1 MAGGTS
7 GVSPLK
13 PLPSLGALG
22 GSGLQSTSASE
33 HIPSRYLCELSGEV
47 MTQPV
52 KATCDGRVY
61 DRTTIESFRASS
73 GKLCPSPPGGT
84 NYLDDPELV
93 AQPEL
98 EGGAADVGLQEAPDG
113 KGAADVVCVLR

>member
-1 MAGGTS
+1 
-7 GVSPLK
+7 
-13 PLPSLGALG
+13 
-22 GSGLQSTSASE
+22 
-33 HIPSRYLCELSGEV
+33 

-93 AQPEL
+93 AQLEL
-98 EGGAADVGLQEAPDG
+98 EGELQTWACRRLLMA
-113 KGAADVVCVLR
+113 KGRLM